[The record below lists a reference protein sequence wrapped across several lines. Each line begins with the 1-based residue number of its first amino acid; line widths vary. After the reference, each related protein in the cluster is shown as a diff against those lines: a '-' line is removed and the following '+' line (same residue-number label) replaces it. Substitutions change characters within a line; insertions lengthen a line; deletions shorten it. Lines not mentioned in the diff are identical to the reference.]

1 MEEAITEGYEEISIG
16 LDGVVYSFIIP
27 SGTDPSE
34 FFDVAKQVYL
44 KDSGHRRDERRK
56 VFLKIKH
63 LKEVDDE
70 TKELIAKSKEAGK
83 LKKLEG

>member
-1 MEEAITEGYEEISIG
+1 
-16 LDGVVYSFIIP
+16 
-27 SGTDPSE
+27 
-34 FFDVAKQVYL
+34 VYL

-70 TKELIAKSKEAGK
+70 TKELIAKSEEASK